1 GRTSG
6 ERVEEDTKTGM
17 RSGERDR
24 VAALRLIANALQ
36 QDAKLGDG
44 DEVSVLQRERK
55 KRLEAAE
62 AYAGGGRDE
71 QAGAERAEGDV
82 VEAYLPGQLRDDEL
96 EESAGAAVEECGAEG
111 PKEMGKV
118 MSTVMPKVHGR
129 ADGKRVSE
137 AVRARLGS

>member
-71 QAGAERAEGDV
+71 QAGAERAEADVIESYPPEQPGGD
-82 VEAYLPGQLRDDEL
+82 ER
-96 EESAGAAVEECGAEG
+96 EEIVGAAGEGAGAGG
-111 PKEMGKV
+111 PQEKGKG
-118 MSTVMPKVHGR
+118 MSS
-129 ADGKRVSE
+129 VS
-137 AVRARLGS
+137 